1 MENTCMSAREKA
13 QLICIDLTYFNEVDV
28 GIFGQNGNAKQGK
41 NVG

>member
-1 MENTCMSAREKA
+1 MHVRVKKA
-13 QLICIDLTYFNEVDV
+13 QLICIGLTYFKEVDV